1 MITPAPLLPG
11 DTIAIASPAG
21 AVRDQSIVERA
32 AAVLRSRGYKV
43 LLAPHCLTRSGYY
56 SGTREE
62 RTDDFASLLANKSVK
77 AILCSYGGYGCVHL
91 LDALSPLIACN
102 PKWII
107 GMSDCS
113 ALHAACLA
121 SGVQSVHSPQCR
133 HIADFP
139 HGTGTEYLFDIL
151 EGRYPQY
158 KAEPHPL
165 NIEGEACGIL
175 AGGNLS
181 VIAGLA
187 GSQYDIFRENRILFI
202 EDTGEL
208 PYRVERTMYQLALSG
223 ALGRL
228 KGVIVGQFN
237 GVKEHTGFGGST
249 YELIHAILKRYD
261 IPVCFNFPVGHCD
274 CNLPLV
280 EGSNVSLSVTKKG
293 VKVEMQTRGEA
304 HITLR

>member
-1 MITPAPLLPG
+1 MITPAPLFPG

-21 AVRDQSIVERA
+21 AVREPAIVEEA
-32 AAVLRSRGYKV
+32 TAVIRSRGYNV
-43 LLAPHCLTRSGYY
+43 VIAPHSLTRNGYY

-62 RTDDFASLLANKSVK
+62 RLADFASLLADKNVK

-91 LDALSPLIACN
+91 IEEIGQLIARH

-121 SGVQSVHSPQCR
+121 SGVQSIHGPQCR
-133 HIADFP
+133 HIARLP
-139 HGTGTEYLFDIL
+139 HDTTTEQLFKIL
-151 EGRYPQY
+151 EGGTPRYS
-158 KAEPHPL
+158 AVPHPL
-165 NIEGEACGIL
+165 NIEGEASGTL

-187 GSQYDIFRENRILFI
+187 GSRYDMFGEGRILFI

-208 PYRVERTMYQLALSG
+208 PYRVERTMHQLALSG
-223 ALGRL
+223 ALTKI

-237 GVKEHTGFGGST
+237 GVKEHTGFGGTT
-249 YELIHAILKRYD
+249 YELIHAVLKKYN
-261 IPVCFNFPVGHCD
+261 IPVCFDFPVGHCD
-274 CNLPLV
+274 YNLPLIEGAEVSFVVTERGV
-280 EGSNVSLSVTKKG
+280 EIGLKKH
-293 VKVEMQTRGEA
+293 VCRD
-304 HITLR
+304 

>member
-1 MITPAPLLPG
+1 MITPAPLSPG

-21 AVRDQSIVERA
+21 AVRDHSFVEKA
-32 AAVLRSRGYKV
+32 AEELRSRGYKV
-43 LLAPHCLTRSGYY
+43 VLAPHCLTRNGYY

-62 RTDDFASLLANKSVK
+62 RLQDLTTLLADDNVK

-91 LDALSPLIACN
+91 LDKISHLIANN

-121 SGVQSVHSPQCR
+121 HGVQSIHGPQCR
-133 HIADFP
+133 HIALQP
-139 HGTGTEYLFDIL
+139 HSKATEMLFDIL
-151 EGRYPQY
+151 EGKRPAYRV
-158 KAEPHPL
+158 EHHPL
-165 NIEGEACGIL
+165 NIKGEACGTL

-181 VIAGLA
+181 VMAALA
-187 GSQYDIFRENRILFI
+187 GSRYDIFKEDRIIFI

-208 PYRVERTMYQLALSG
+208 PYRVERLMYQLKLSG

-228 KGVIVGQFN
+228 KGLIVGQFN
-237 GVKEHTGFGGST
+237 GVKEHSGFGGST
-249 YELIHAILKRYD
+249 YELIHTILEEYD

-274 CNLPLV
+274 DNYPII
-280 EGSNVSLSVTKKG
+280 EGCKVTLSINKSG
-293 VKVEMQTRGEA
+293 SDLIFNG
-304 HITLR
+304 